1 MTPRGEP
8 DPRQLR
14 MEALQ
19 AMSEAARR
27 ADSAPR
33 PPPRGPRPPLRRV
46 HGDVSTAP
54 HIHGAYIPP
63 PPAEAAEQPPR
74 FLSVCSGHSDGYYI
88 ANSIPIFSQLNG
100 LIGAVLSPFLSFVIP
115 VTLLFKSGLKPTKLD
130 VVCSVVYV
138 LAVGGYAFGAGT
150 YAAKR
155 NILTRRETTLI
166 GGETKRSVVFF
177 LFLSSFL
184 EI

>member
-14 MEALQ
+14 MESLQ

-27 ADSAPR
+27 ADAAGAPR

-46 HGDVSTAP
+46 HGDVATAP

-74 FLSVCSGHSDGYYI
+74 SLSVCSGHSGDGY
-88 ANSIPIFSQLNG
+88 STGDGDSSPR
-100 LIGAVLSPFLSFVIP
+100 SPFTPTRPTSISVISELDTIQSEVWSP
-115 VTLLFKSGLKPTKLD
+115 SEEPSSPHSPSPISVTNLLDDSAPRAPRKLD
-130 VVCSVVYV
+130 HY
-138 LAVGGYAFGAGT
+138 
-150 YAAKR
+150 YAAP
-155 NILTRRETTLI
+155 TRST
-166 GGETKRSVVFF
+166 SCCVVA
-177 LFLSSFL
+177 
-184 EI
+184 